1 MIQDETAVDQGFEPT
16 TDVASEDR
24 SMERGERMTTVGEA
38 IRYRKRAQAAEKQ
51 VAQLNAQL
59 EQREEEY
66 SVTHHRLTT
75 LERENALTRQLLR
88 AGATDI
94 EVTLL
99 LTQEKLDGNEA
110 SEKEMSAAI
119 ETIRTER
126 PYLFAGGDAGRVGPS
141 SAGVRPGPMYGR
153 EALRRQ
159 AEKTT
164 SSNSRKDMQEYLKLR
179 RSVAR

>member
-1 MIQDETAVDQGFEPT
+1 MMQDETVADHGFEPT
-16 TDVASEDR
+16 TDVENEDR
-24 SMERGERMTTVGEA
+24 SVERAERMTTVGEA
-38 IRYRKRAQAAEKQ
+38 IRYRKRAQAAERQ

-66 SVTHHRLTT
+66 NATHHRLTT
-75 LERENALTRQLLR
+75 LEQENALTRQLLR

-99 LTQEKLDGNEA
+99 LTQEKLAGNEA

-119 ETIRTER
+119 ETVRTER
-126 PYLFAGGDAGRVGPS
+126 PCLFAGGNTRGAGPG

-159 AEKTT
+159 AEKTM

-179 RSVAR
+179 RSIVR